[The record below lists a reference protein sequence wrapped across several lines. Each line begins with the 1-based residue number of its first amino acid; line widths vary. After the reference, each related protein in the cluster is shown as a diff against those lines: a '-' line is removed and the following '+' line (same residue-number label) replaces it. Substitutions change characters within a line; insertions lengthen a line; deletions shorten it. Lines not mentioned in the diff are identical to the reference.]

1 MLRPSC
7 FCVCRQ
13 VVGVL
18 LLDACVDVAKVQSL
32 YRLEDFVLLAEH
44 EPRQHVELHTFVLNP
59 IFAASSRFLLREV
72 MRLHSATCI
81 YYGIKDDTPVPDVLK
96 EFVQLTPRPQVAV
109 PAELTDEL
117 MASAAAAGEEPEDAS
132 PYSFA
137 SHALFLLTRKMMS
150 EPKVVNNARIVVL
163 GSSDASLALL
173 EALVSVP
180 YLHFSSLCLVA
191 PKASQRLR
199 APRGTFASV
208 ADADEALEAAA
219 DSFFSRACSYT
230 PAEVAALNLGS
241 RVQIVEGRMLD
252 LDRQGKAVVMT
263 DGSLV
268 RYDLLVVAPELG
280 DQSLRSFGP
289 EVAELRGAFSIS
301 DEDAAA
307 AALEFLDERQLTG
320 DAGAPVVVYG
330 GSADAYCAVK
340 ALLTH
345 GVPASDI
352 TLVVPP
358 VAGGVVAGEPFGDE
372 KIVSR
377 VDVRLAALGVG
388 VRRGLSLV
396 GVEADEADFRTLG
409 AVQLASAPDAE
420 PELMICRTLLC
431 CAEPHL
437 DRPTFRAL
445 NHNSIVFDGG
455 LIVDGRFRTNDPAIY
470 AAGPLTKLARR
481 LRTKGK
487 PVAPSGRET
496 GTKLAQALLLA
507 LDPNSSSPLGG
518 DAPPFFSGP
527 VSVAV
532 DLPGGLYYY
541 RVSKPLAGADS

>member
-1 MLRPSC
+1 M
-7 FCVCRQ
+7 
-13 VVGVL
+13 VGVL
-18 LLDACVDVAKVQSL
+18 LLDSCVDVAKVQSL

-81 YYGIKDDTPVPDVLK
+81 YYGIKYDTPVPDVLK
-96 EFVQLTPRPQVAV
+96 EFVQLTPRPLVAV

-137 SHALFLLTRKMMS
+137 SHALFLVTRKTMS

-280 DQSLRSFGP
+280 DQSLRAFGP
-289 EVAELRGAFSIS
+289 EVTELRGAFSIS

-377 VDVRLAALGVG
+377 VDDRLAALGVG

-396 GVEADEADFRTLG
+396 GVEAGEADFRTLG

-420 PELMICRTLLC
+420 PELMTCRMLLC

-518 DAPPFFSGP
+518 DAPPVFSGP

>member
-1 MLRPSC
+1 
-7 FCVCRQ
+7 

-18 LLDACVDVAKVQSL
+18 LLDSHVDVASVQSL

-81 YYGIKDDTPVPDVLK
+81 YYKIEYETPVPDVLK
-96 EFVQLTPRPQVAV
+96 EFVQLTPRPQVAL
-109 PAELTDEL
+109 PPELSEELT
-117 MASAAAAGEEPEDAS
+117 ASAAAAGEEPRDAG
-132 PYSFA
+132 PGSFA
-137 SHALFLLTRKMMS
+137 SHALFLVTRKTMT

-173 EALVSVP
+173 QTLVSVP
-180 YLHFSSLCLVA
+180 HLHFSSLYLVA

-199 APRGTFASV
+199 APRGCFASV
-208 ADADEALEAAA
+208 ADADEGREAAA

-230 PAEVAALNLGS
+230 PAEVAALNLGA
-241 RVQIVEGRMLD
+241 RVQIIEGRMLD

-268 RYDLLVVAPELG
+268 RYDFLVLAPELG

-289 EVAELRGAFSIS
+289 EVAGLRGAFSIS

-307 AALEFLDERQLTG
+307 AALEILDERQLTG
-320 DAGAPVVVYG
+320 DGGAPIVVYG
-330 GSADAYCAVK
+330 GSLDAYCAVK
-340 ALLTH
+340 ALLAQN
-345 GVPASDI
+345 VAASDI
-352 TLVVPP
+352 TLVAPP
-358 VAGGVVAGEPFGDE
+358 AAGGVVAGEPFGDE

-377 VDVRLAALGVG
+377 IDARLATLGVG

-396 GVEADEADFRTLG
+396 GVEPDEADAGTLG
-409 AVQLASAPDAE
+409 AIQLASGPDAE
-420 PELMICRTLLC
+420 PELLACRTLLC

-437 DRPTFRAL
+437 DRATFCAL
-445 NHNSIVFDGG
+445 NDNSIVFDGG
-455 LIVDGRFRTNDPAIY
+455 LIVDSRFRTNDPAIY

-487 PVAPSGRET
+487 PIAPSGRET
-496 GTKLAQALLLA
+496 GTKLAQALLPA
-507 LDPNSSSPLGG
+507 LDPLSEAPPGG
-518 DAPPFFSGP
+518 DAPPRFCGP
-527 VSVAV
+527 VSVAA

-541 RVSKPLAGADS
+541 RVSKPLAGAES